1 MATDV
6 LPAFF
11 AVRNLEAESESSLL
25 TLGLLQD
32 SEYNPNFTFEPA
44 SPGDREEP
52 ITSVVQA
59 AIRSADIANA
69 QYEQESTLDMPL
81 RLDDLQAQPI
91 SPAPA
96 SLHDTPEPAYIA
108 DLPLS
113 QEPMDPHSMDTMFQL
128 TSQPPLLSYPPSNTG
143 RVRTQ
148 VRQRHC

>member
-6 LPAFF
+6 LLAFF
-11 AVRNLEAESESSLL
+11 AVRILAAEPESSLL

-59 AIRSADIANA
+59 AIRSADVANA
-69 QYEQESTLDMPL
+69 QHEQESTLEPL
-81 RLDDLQAQPI
+81 RLDDLQARSI

-96 SLHDTPEPAYIA
+96 SLHDTPEPAYIP

-113 QEPMDPHSMDTMFQL
+113 QEPMDPNGMDTMFQL
-128 TSQPPLLSYPPSNTG
+128 TSQPPLL
-143 RVRTQ
+143 
-148 VRQRHC
+148 